1 MLSTYDSSL
10 EHVRFQT
17 SLRTF
22 VTTIKNTAKMKYT
35 TREDFKMLYIQ
46 DGFHRLPAITSA
58 TVALA
63 SLILAYSSC
72 KIVLVK

>member
-22 VTTIKNTAKMKYT
+22 VITIKNTAKMKYT
-35 TREDFKMLYIQ
+35 TREDFKLLYVQ

-58 TVALA
+58 TNSSISFIDI
-63 SLILAYSSC
+63 SL
-72 KIVLVK
+72 